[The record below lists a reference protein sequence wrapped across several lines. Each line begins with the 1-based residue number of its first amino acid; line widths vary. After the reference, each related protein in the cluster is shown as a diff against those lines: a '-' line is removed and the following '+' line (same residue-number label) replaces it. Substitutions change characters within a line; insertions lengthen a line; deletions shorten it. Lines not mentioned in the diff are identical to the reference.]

1 MTPSGTGNA
10 WTTYGRLVRYVRP
23 YAWRLVAALAFGLVF
38 GLAQAGLVWAVRG
51 GFLKAFDPGGT
62 TLARVA
68 LVAALFPALAVIRG
82 LSDFASRYYAR
93 WVGSRVVM
101 DVRNESFAH
110 ILDLPVGFFSG
121 SRTGD
126 LISRIVNDTALIE
139 RAVSTVIA
147 DLVQQPFSLVAMV
160 AWLFYLDA
168 RLSVISIV
176 LVPLCL
182 VPIRLFGGR
191 LRRFTR
197 EQQERIA
204 DLTAILQE
212 AITGIRIVKAFGME
226 KYERTRF
233 AVQNRVFFS
242 RTMRATKA
250 RSAVEPIIV
259 LIACLAVALA
269 LVYARWAGM
278 PWPDFLAF
286 GMALFMMYE
295 PIKKLSGIHLQIQ
308 ESSAGADRMFELL
321 DAEITV
327 RNRPGAG
334 AFSGEVRSLAFDQV
348 SFAYEGEPVLNGVAF
363 SVKAGTRVALV
374 GGSGVGKTTLVN
386 LIPRFADVTAG
397 AILLNGTE
405 IRDFTLASLRR
416 AIGVV
421 TQETVLFND
430 TVANNIAYGSSD
442 ATVEAIRQAAER
454 AHAAEFIER
463 MPLRYDTVIGE
474 FGVRLSGGQR
484 QRLAIARA
492 ILRNPPI
499 LILDEATS
507 ALDAQSER
515 IVQSALEDLMQG
527 RTVFVIA
534 HRLSTVI
541 HCDRVLVLA
550 GGRIVED
557 GTHGE
562 LLARGG
568 EYAKLYRLQ
577 FSDGPDTA

>member
-1 MTPSGTGNA
+1 
-10 WTTYGRLVRYVRP
+10 
-23 YAWRLVAALAFGLVF
+23 
-38 GLAQAGLVWAVRG
+38 
-51 GFLKAFDPGGT
+51 
-62 TLARVA
+62 
-68 LVAALFPALAVIRG
+68 
-82 LSDFASRYYAR
+82 
-93 WVGSRVVM
+93 
-101 DVRNESFAH
+101 
-110 ILDLPVGFFSG
+110 
-121 SRTGD
+121 
-126 LISRIVNDTALIE
+126 
-139 RAVSTVIA
+139 
-147 DLVQQPFSLVAMV
+147 
-160 AWLFYLDA
+160 
-168 RLSVISIV
+168 
-176 LVPLCL
+176 
-182 VPIRLFGGR
+182 
-191 LRRFTR
+191 
-197 EQQERIA
+197 
-204 DLTAILQE
+204 
-212 AITGIRIVKAFGME
+212 
-226 KYERTRF
+226 
-233 AVQNRVFFS
+233 
-242 RTMRATKA
+242 
-250 RSAVEPIIV
+250 
-259 LIACLAVALA
+259 
-269 LVYARWAGM
+269 
-278 PWPDFLAF
+278 
-286 GMALFMMYE
+286 MALFMMYE